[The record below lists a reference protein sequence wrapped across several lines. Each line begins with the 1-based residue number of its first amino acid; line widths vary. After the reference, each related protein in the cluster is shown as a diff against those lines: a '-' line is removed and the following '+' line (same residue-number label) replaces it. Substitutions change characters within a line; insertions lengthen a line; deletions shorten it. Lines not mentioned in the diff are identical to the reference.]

1 MKQMAD
7 KTSTGVNQL
16 KEGSFVILDGVPCRV
31 TRVQI
36 STSGKHGH
44 AKVRLDATGLMDGV
58 NRSIIKP
65 SHDDVEVPIILKKR
79 AQVLAILPSGQAQLM
94 DMESFETMEMDIPD
108 DRKDEIVPPSEVDYF
123 EVLDIKTL
131 KKIK

>member
-1 MKQMAD
+1 MAD
-7 KTSTGVNQL
+7 KTSVGIGQL
-16 KEGSFVILDGVPCRV
+16 KEGGFVILDGVPCRV

-44 AKVRLDATGLMDGV
+44 AKVRLDATGLMDGT

-65 SHDDVEVPIILKKR
+65 SHDSVEVPILEKKK
-79 AQVLAILPSGQAQLM
+79 AQVLSITNDGKAQIM
-94 DMESFETMEMDIPD
+94 DMDNFETLELEIPD
-108 DRKDEIVPPSEVDYF
+108 DRKDEIVPPNEIEYF

-131 KKIK
+131 KRLK

>member
-1 MKQMAD
+1 MAD
-7 KTSTGVNQL
+7 KTSVGIGQL
-16 KEGSFVILDGVPCRV
+16 KEGGFVILDGVPCRV

-44 AKVRLDATGLMDGV
+44 AKVRLDATGLMDGT

-65 SHDDVEVPIILKKR
+65 SHDSVEVPILEKKK
-79 AQVLAILPSGQAQLM
+79 AQVLSITNDGKAQIM
-94 DMESFETMEMDIPD
+94 DMDNFETLELDTPD
-108 DRKDEIVPPSEVDYF
+108 DRKDEVVPPNEIEYF

-131 KKIK
+131 KRLK

>member
-1 MKQMAD
+1 MAD
-7 KTSTGVNQL
+7 KTSVGIGQL
-16 KEGSFVILDGVPCRV
+16 KEGGFVILDGVPCRV

-65 SHDDVEVPIILKKR
+65 SHDTVDVPVVLKLR
-79 AQVLAILPSGQAQLM
+79 GQVLAILNDGKAQIM
-94 DMESFETMEMDIPD
+94 DMNSFETLELEVPE
-108 DRKDEIVPPSEVDYF
+108 DRKSEIVPGAEIDYF
-123 EVLDIKTL
+123 EILDTKTL
-131 KKIK
+131 RKIK

>member
-1 MKQMAD
+1 MAD
-7 KTSTGVNQL
+7 KTSTGINQL

-31 TRVQI
+31 TRIQI

-58 NRSIIKP
+58 NKSIIKP
-65 SHDDVEVPIILKKR
+65 SHDDIEVPIILKKR

-94 DMESFETMEMDIPD
+94 DMETFETMEMDIPD
-108 DRKDEIVPPSEVDYF
+108 DRKDEITPPNEVDYF